1 MSDQRSF
8 WAIIQPWLVVSA
20 AAFFFFFVFIQVNM
34 LNSLSDTIYQYF
46 QTDVQGFSRIAVS
59 YFYGNVLL
67 LFPAGVILD
76 HFSTRRVLLLSM
88 FLLVIATVLFGFSET
103 VTQAALARFVCGL
116 TGAFCLLGVVRV
128 ASRWFPPTKMAFVV
142 GLAITFAMI
151 GGMVAQ
157 TPVSELVQHFGFVK
171 TIMIDAAVGAVFF
184 VFMFCFLK
192 DYPKGERPSSF
203 AERFSLCAF
212 FRVLFTVMKNPQNWF
227 AGLYASLINLP
238 VFLLGASSA
247 DMYLQQVSHLS
258 LRSASLVSEGLFIG
272 LIIGCPLFGWWSD
285 KMQKRKFP
293 MVVGAVLSLIV
304 IVVMMSAPEAHFV
317 TQLILF
323 FLLGFFISSQTI
335 AYPLVAESNSEQL
348 TGSANAVASFLIMSG
363 GFLIPMFT
371 YLLNRHWSHKMIDGV
386 PWYSLSDFHH
396 AFMMMP
402 IAFLL
407 SLLVTCFLKETHC
420 RSFSD
425 RSSHNA

>member
-1 MSDQRSF
+1 MSDKRSV
-8 WAIIQPWLVVSA
+8 WGVIQPWCVVSA
-20 AAFFFFFVFIQVNM
+20 AAVFFFFVFIQVNM
-34 LNSLSDTIYQYF
+34 LNSLSDVIYQYF
-46 QTDVQGFSRIAVS
+46 QTDIQGFSLIAVS

-88 FLLVIATVLFGFSET
+88 FLLVIATVLFGFSQT
-103 VTQAALARFVCGL
+103 VTQAALARFVSGL

-142 GLAITFAMI
+142 GLAITFAMV

-157 TPVSELVQHFGFVK
+157 TPVSELVLHFGFVK

-192 DYPKGERPSSF
+192 DYPAGQHPSSF
-203 AERFSLCAF
+203 AERFNLSAF
-212 FRVLFTVMKNPQNWF
+212 FTVLLTVMKNPQNWF

-247 DMYLQQVSHLS
+247 DMYLQEVSHLS

-285 KMQKRKFP
+285 KIQKRKFP
-293 MVVGAVLSLIV
+293 MVVGALLSLIV
-304 IVVMMSAPEAHFV
+304 IVIMMSAPEATFL
-317 TQLILF
+317 TQLALF
-323 FLLGFFISSQTI
+323 FLLGLFISSQTI

-371 YLLNRHWSHKMIDGV
+371 YLLNQHWSQKMVDGV
-386 PWYSLSDFHH
+386 PWYSVSDFHH

-425 RSSHNA
+425 RAGQNA